1 MGEPLPKFSGQLCR
15 IFYIETSSKTM
26 ADQQKLVTVV
36 DTGDLGFFVLEDQ
49 SMNGSNGF
57 PLVIGYAEDRLRP
70 TEDSPTHSFYIYA
83 PVLHW
88 HQSPTTDE
96 PAHRAIEQLAQEAF

>member
-15 IFYIETSSKTM
+15 ISYIETSSKTM
-26 ADQQKLVTVV
+26 ADQQQLVPVV
-36 DTGDLGFFVLEDQ
+36 DTGAWGFLVLEDQ
-49 SMNGSNGF
+49 SMNGSNGS
-57 PLVIGYAEDRLRP
+57 PLVIEYAEDRLGL
-70 TEDSPTHSFYIYA
+70 TEDSPTHTFYIYA

-96 PAHRAIEQLAQEAF
+96 PAHRAIEQLAEEAF